1 MEQRNIPFRD
11 KTLEESPMLC
21 QSIRRGLLCVLL
33 IAAAATALAQD
44 ARIPDYSKTPRPEVP
59 TEYTWRIEDLYPT
72 VDAWNKDRKVVEGLA
87 AQIEV
92 RAKGWTSTPQKFLAL
107 YQLSDSINLIMRRLY
122 AYASN
127 QSNVDLG
134 NATYR
139 SMQGELQSLSTSI
152 GEKLAFRNDDIL
164 KMDEKVVR
172 GYFDREPRLAQY
184 RFRVEE
190 VLRARAYVL
199 PKDQQRI
206 FSLTGLFSGTA
217 QEAANVLNNVEI
229 PAKDVTL
236 TDGSTVT
243 LNVPGYMRYRGAK
256 SSADRMLVMRS
267 FWAERKQFENSLAS
281 LLDGGIK
288 VDLFAARAQGYKS
301 CLHAKLFDDNIDTTV
316 YLQLIATV
324 RQNLAPLHRYL
335 TLRKTMLKVD
345 TLRYDDIYASAVG
358 NVERT
363 YPYSEA
369 RTLVLESLR
378 PLGEEYRTMLNTAFD
393 NRWIDVYPN
402 KGKESGAYSGGVYG
416 VHPYVKLNFN
426 GNYDA
431 VSTLAHELG
440 HSMHSCFADKHQA
453 FGNAGYPTFLAEIA
467 STFNE
472 NLLVE
477 HLLKHEKD
485 DLVKLKILDAYLDA
499 ARATIYRQTLF
510 AEFEL
515 AMHRHVEE
523 GHTLTPDWLTEQYLA
538 LTRAYYGH
546 DKGVMQVDDFI
557 GSEWGFIPHFYL
569 NYYVFQYSTG
579 MIASLAFAD
588 RVLHGTSADVDRY
601 LGVLKAGGSD
611 SPLKILKN
619 AGLDM
624 SSPEPGKA
632 ALKRFDSLVGEM
644 EKIVERLQGE
654 GKL

>member
-1 MEQRNIPFRD
+1 MLHHSFR
-11 KTLEESPMLC
+11 K
-21 QSIRRGLLCVLL
+21 GVLYFL
-33 IAAAATALAQD
+33 ILVAAGSCLAQV
-44 ARIPDYSKTPRPEVP
+44 AQIPDYSKTARPEVP
-59 TEYTWRIEDLYPT
+59 VENTWRIEDLYPS
-72 VDAWNKDRKVVEGLA
+72 VDAWKQDRKVVEGLA
-87 AQIEV
+87 AQIDG
-92 RAKGWTSTPQKFLAL
+92 RAKEWTSTPQRFLAM

-139 SMQGELQSLSTSI
+139 SMEGELRSLSTSI

-164 KMDEKVVR
+164 KMDEKVLH
-172 GYFDREPRLAQY
+172 GFFEKESRLAQY

-190 VLRARAYVL
+190 VLRARKYVL

-206 FSLTGLFSGTA
+206 FTLTGLFSGTA
-217 QEAANVLNNVEI
+217 QQVANVLNNVEI
-229 PAKDVTL
+229 PAQDVTL
-236 TDGSTVT
+236 SDGRKVT
-243 LNVPGYMRYRGAK
+243 LNVPGYMRYRGSNNA
-256 SSADRMLVMRS
+256 ADRMLVMRS
-267 FWAERKQFENSLAS
+267 FWAERAKYENSLAG

-288 VDLFAARAQGYKS
+288 ADLFSARAQGYNS

-316 YLQLIATV
+316 YLQLISTV

-335 TLRKTMLKVD
+335 ALRKKMLGVD

-363 YPYSEA
+363 YPYSEG
-369 RTLVLESLR
+369 RTMVMESLR
-378 PLGEEYRTMLNTAFD
+378 PLGDEYQKVLATAFEK
-393 NRWIDVYPN
+393 RWIDVYPN
-402 KGKESGAYSGGVYG
+402 KGKETGAYSGGVYG
-416 VHPYVKLNFN
+416 VHPYVKLNYN
-426 GNYDA
+426 GDYDA

-440 HSMHSCFADKHQA
+440 HSLHSYYAEKHQT

-472 NLLVE
+472 NLLVDY
-477 HLLKHEKD
+477 LLKHEKD
-485 DLVKLKILDAYLDA
+485 DLVKLKILDSYLDA

-515 AMHRHVEE
+515 AMHRYAEE
-523 GHTLTPDWLTEQYLA
+523 GHTLTPDWLTEQYLS
-538 LTRAYYGH
+538 LTRTYYGH
-546 DKGVMQVDDFI
+546 DKGVMQVGDFI
-557 GSEWGFIPHFYL
+557 GNEWGFIPHFYL

-588 RVLHGTSADVDRY
+588 RVLHGSQAEVDRY

-624 SSPEPGKA
+624 SSPEPGMA
-632 ALKRFDSLVGEM
+632 ALKRFDALVGEM
-644 EKIVERLQGE
+644 EKIVEKLRKEGRL
-654 GKL
+654 